1 MGSPA
6 KIMRSGM
13 STDAVIEST
22 KGLSDS
28 VCSILLAEMNK
39 KGECLRILPAKTQ
52 QSKYKAFSFF
62 FFSTLK
68 IQIYEEFLNF

>member
-28 VCSILLAEMNK
+28 VCSLSLAEMNEK
-39 KGECLRILPAKTQ
+39 RRMPADIA
-52 QSKYKAFSFF
+52 SKDTTIKV
-62 FFSTLK
+62 
-68 IQIYEEFLNF
+68 